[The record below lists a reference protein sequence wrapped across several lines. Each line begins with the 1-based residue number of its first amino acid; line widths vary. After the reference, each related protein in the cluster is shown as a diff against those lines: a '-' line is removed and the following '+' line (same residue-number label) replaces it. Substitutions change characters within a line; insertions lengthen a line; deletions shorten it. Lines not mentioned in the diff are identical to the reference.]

1 MAEVELGVFLHGI
14 KKQSEGFQEE
24 VHQQLAKYEGS
35 GRSRVISLRESY
47 VRLAGL
53 SLQQDEL
60 FRQAMLCIEQGIY
73 RAAIVMAWAAFMDV
87 LEQKLG
93 EDGYARVRA
102 AKTGWAKL
110 LTIEDLHEIT
120 NDYQVIEAAR
130 DLKVLNK
137 SEMKTIH
144 GLLSKR
150 NECAHPSGYKT
161 DLNES
166 LGYVAE
172 LLNRVDKINSK
183 PL

>member
-1 MAEVELGVFLHGI
+1 MADLEFSAFLRDV
-14 KKQSEGFQEE
+14 KKQSERLQEE
-24 VHQQLAKYEGS
+24 LHQQLAKYEGS
-35 GRSRVISLRESY
+35 GKSRVISLRESY
-47 VRLAGL
+47 MRLAGL

-60 FRQAMLCIEQGIY
+60 FRQAMQCIEQGIY

-93 EDGYARVRA
+93 EDDYAKLRA

-110 LTIEDLHEIT
+110 LTVEDLHEIT
-120 NDYQVIEAAR
+120 NDYQVIEAAK

-172 LLNRVDKINSK
+172 LLNRVEKINSK
-183 PL
+183 AL

>member
-1 MAEVELGVFLHGI
+1 MTELEFGAFLQRV
-14 KKQSEGFQEE
+14 KKQSEDFQEE

-35 GRSRVISLRESY
+35 AKSRVISLRESY
-47 VRLAGL
+47 ARLAGL

-60 FRQAMLCIEQGIY
+60 FRQAMQCVEQGIY

-93 EDGYARVRA
+93 EDGYAKVRA
-102 AKTGWAKL
+102 AKSGWSKL
-110 LTIEDLHEIT
+110 LTVEDLHEIT
-120 NDYQVIEAAR
+120 NDFQVIETAK

-150 NECAHPSGYKT
+150 NECAHPSGYTT

-172 LLNRVDKINSK
+172 LLNRVEKIISK